1 MSNIRACL
9 ILESDT
15 GIPLYSHF
23 FDKEL
28 KANPNLVAQKIR
40 AREIKMVHEMGK
52 HTVFSALVIN
62 ETPEVRPLLQRFRD
76 KVDDVYKGG
85 LKRGEGNFA
94 DFVILDNIVR
104 TIFLE

>member
-1 MSNIRACL
+1 MSNILACL
-9 ILESDT
+9 VLETDT

-28 KANPNLVAQKIR
+28 NGNPNLVPQKIR
-40 AREIKMVHEMGK
+40 SGEIKMMHEMGK
-52 HTVFSALVIN
+52 HTVFSALVTN

-76 KVDDVYKGG
+76 RVEDVYKDG

-94 DFVILDNIVR
+94 DFVILDNIAKE
-104 TIFLE
+104 IFQA